1 MRGRKLSARVLAI
14 ASGGGHWVELQRLKP
29 AFDDLDVVYAS
40 VYPEYAEDVPGH
52 RFYSFRDVSRW
63 DRFGFFVLFGQ
74 ILKILFKERPGIV
87 ITTGSLPCCITL
99 IFAKYLLGAKTIWID
114 SIANAKQLS
123 SSGKLAG
130 KFADIWLTQWPA
142 VAKDSGPHHWGAVL

>member
-1 MRGRKLSARVLAI
+1 LGPRILAI

-29 AFDDLDVVYAS
+29 AFADLDVAYAS

-52 RFYSFRDVSRW
+52 RFHSFRDVSRW
-63 DRFGFFVLFGQ
+63 DRFGFVVLAFQ
-74 ILKILFKERPGIV
+74 ILRMLIAERPKIV

-99 IFAKYLLGAKTIWID
+99 IFAKYLFGAKTMWID
-114 SIANAKQLS
+114 SIANVQQLS

-130 KFADIWLTQWPA
+130 KFVDIWLTQWPELA
-142 VAKDSGPHHWGAVL
+142 CEHGPQYWGAVL